1 MFLVGERGRKS
12 TNLLVE
18 PLSGSMIFLVAQCLM
33 QKRQEDGHNHT
44 GFERLSKADEEN
56 GHGKYVDSHD
66 GQFRRLQTCSFT

>member
-1 MFLVGERGRKS
+1 MFLVGERCRKS

-18 PLSGSMIFLVAQCLM
+18 PLSGSMIFSVAQCLM
-33 QKRQEDGHNHT
+33 QKRQQDGHNHT

-56 GHGKYVDSHD
+56 GHRKYVDSHD